1 MPQRIV
7 AIKKYVAAAL
17 AIGITIVPASALDV
31 GGKVGGV
38 GVGAGLSAGSQGVS
52 VGVGA
57 GADGIGGAN
66 VGASTSGSGSL
77 GAAVGTSGTLG
88 SAGAGVSTGV
98 GTGDDPSAESG
109 SAAAPGISAAATA
122 PTALGKTAR
131 QFIYLPRALRP
142 SWAGNGELRR
152 ITKGYPFE
160 HVAPLKAKR
169 GIPSAV
175 VRACRAAVMSAAV
188 PLGAVHVYA
197 ASAGSLRQRRGGLT
211 APIEVRIDYARQG
224 GIEVRQAR
232 VGCLLSAAG
241 RITGVV

>member
-1 MPQRIV
+1 MPQRSV
-7 AIKKYVAAAL
+7 AIKKYAAAAL
-17 AIGITIVPASALDV
+17 AIGITIAPASALDV

-57 GADGIGGAN
+57 SADGIGGAN
-66 VGASTSGSGSL
+66 VGVSTSGSGSL
-77 GAAVGTSGTLG
+77 GAAVGASGTLG

-131 QFIYLPRALRP
+131 QSIYLPRALRP
-142 SWAGNGELRR
+142 SRAGNGELRR

-160 HVAPLKAKR
+160 HVAPLKAKP

-175 VRACRAAVMSAAV
+175 VGACRAAIMSAAV
-188 PLGAVHVYA
+188 PLGAVRVYA
-197 ASAGSLRQRRGGLT
+197 ASAGSLRQRQGGLT

-224 GIEVRQAR
+224 GIEVRQAQ

-241 RITGVV
+241 RVTAVV